1 MLVRVESLKIEM
13 ENLERRANKRIERF
27 RAARKRSHSEELLEI
42 ERKFQILRAK
52 PSNGVDVLKTFE
64 MLMLNLSTLNE
75 RFSYEE
81 FNNTSNSKINR
92 TTLNSYQQYCL
103 SNRIRTFSKVYII
116 WIYIYK
122 YKILINIDFFKEKL
136 ASVSID
142 FRIFIR
148 IQFTWDIT
156 WKWAQTRSDLFR
168 EAVEKLLWNSGII
181 RRF

>member
-1 MLVRVESLKIEM
+1 MIRNTIEHFEHTMLVRVESLKIEM
-13 ENLERRANKRIERF
+13 EKLERRANKRIERF

-52 PSNGVDVLKTFE
+52 PSNGVDVLKAFE

-75 RFSYEE
+75 RFNYEE

-116 WIYIYK
+116 
-122 YKILINIDFFKEKL
+122 
-136 ASVSID
+136 
-142 FRIFIR
+142 
-148 IQFTWDIT
+148 
-156 WKWAQTRSDLFR
+156 
-168 EAVEKLLWNSGII
+168 
-181 RRF
+181 